1 MPNLVQDT
9 ESISGSVVPLAMFSQ
24 GVFLTAAMLLRGTV
38 MMIVILIFGDRKV
51 EIEKQGW
58 ELFLLDVVLMRMT
71 IDKTSQL
78 LVNYCKRLKSS

>member
-1 MPNLVQDT
+1 
-9 ESISGSVVPLAMFSQ
+9 
-24 GVFLTAAMLLRGTV
+24 

-78 LVNYCKRLKSS
+78 LVNYCKICDN